1 MRSFLLEFQMVLTL
15 EVFYYSNLTLI
26 FIESLIL
33 QNGIQNGLENGQ
45 AKILRLY
52 TWVELD
58 WPFRESMITTQRK
71 LLVLPRHFKNN
82 SNLVCCDL

>member
-1 MRSFLLEFQMVLTL
+1 MRWNRRSGQTNGQKNEFALFLLEFQMEKVLTL
-15 EVFYYSNLTLI
+15 EVFYYSTLTLI
-26 FIESLIL
+26 FIGSLIL

-58 WPFRESMITTQRK
+58 
-71 LLVLPRHFKNN
+71 
-82 SNLVCCDL
+82 

>member
-52 TWVELD
+52 T
-58 WPFRESMITTQRK
+58 
-71 LLVLPRHFKNN
+71 
-82 SNLVCCDL
+82 